1 MFKEKGMR
9 RAEFT
14 DEELVEIRRAADLL
28 IARGQDPISAMK
40 TAEISMRSQKHEQ
53 EENQGKHGDA
63 APERN
68 DPRLR

>member
-1 MFKEKGMR
+1 MPKEKEMR

-14 DEELVEIRRAADLL
+14 DEELVEIHRAADLL
-28 IARGQDPISAMK
+28 VARGQDPISAMR
-40 TAEISMRSQKHEQ
+40 TAEISMRSKKHEE
-53 EENQGKHGDA
+53 EENRGRHGDA